1 MIGEGNTPI
10 HPDLIAAA
18 QEMGLDLNSEQ
29 MRELQQFI
37 VQQNI
42 VDQSEEGDYD
52 VEDARGDDNR

>member
-1 MIGEGNTPI
+1 
-10 HPDLIAAA
+10 
-18 QEMGLDLNSEQ
+18 

-52 VEDARGDDNR
+52 VEDARGDENRQEKLQIQNEEDAEQDYGPEDDEE